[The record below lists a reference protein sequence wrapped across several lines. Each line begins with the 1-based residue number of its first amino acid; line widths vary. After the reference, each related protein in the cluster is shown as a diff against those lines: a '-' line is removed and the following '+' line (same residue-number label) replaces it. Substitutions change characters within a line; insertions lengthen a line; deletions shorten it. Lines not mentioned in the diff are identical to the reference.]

1 MPLTTERINVNNEPF
16 GGKEKDMFKNKEKDF
31 YLQTP
36 EEVKDCP
43 PVIASIA
50 QGVSDCLELETEM
63 GAFVYDED
71 DQLADLLLMLYKE
84 KNYRAA
90 VQLLKMVFG
99 VTGNESAVTLLS
111 LIHPGNGEKTE
122 EMFMK
127 AFMYR
132 SPRCRFRE
140 IFTHPAEENSGEE
153 Q

>member
-1 MPLTTERINVNNEPF
+1 
-16 GGKEKDMFKNKEKDF
+16 MFKNKEKDF

-127 AFMYR
+127 AFMYSVCPLPTR
-132 SPRCRFRE
+132 
-140 IFTHPAEENSGEE
+140 PASFHED
-153 Q
+153 QVLLQHTDLLLLFQQRLYH